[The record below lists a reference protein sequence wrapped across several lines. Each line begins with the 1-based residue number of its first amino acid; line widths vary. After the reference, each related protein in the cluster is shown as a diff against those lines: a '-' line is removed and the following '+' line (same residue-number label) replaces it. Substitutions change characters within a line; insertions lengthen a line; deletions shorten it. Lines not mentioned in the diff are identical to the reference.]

1 MTLEVLYF
9 VMIAILAVAA
19 VALIYVLKA
28 KIQQVY
34 YPILRL
40 SVSS

>member
-1 MTLEVLYF
+1 MTLEVFYF
-9 VMIAILAVAA
+9 VMMAILAAA
-19 VALIYVLKA
+19 IALIYVLKA

>member
-9 VMIAILAVAA
+9 VMMAILAAT
-19 VALIYVLKA
+19 LIYVLKA